1 VVDVSIGNGVYIRCK
16 GLAKCWI
23 FDPTSTVSW
32 PKNTTRSMRI
42 ETPKPIGPYF
52 VGGLL
57 IDFQKHVVCIFCDAK
72 IVVEKW
78 EAGKYP

>member
-1 VVDVSIGNGVYIRCK
+1 
-16 GLAKCWI
+16 
-23 FDPTSTVSW
+23 
-32 PKNTTRSMRI
+32 MRI